1 MSTESPPTAAAARR
15 KLLGSLPVKL
25 RIAAACVALLLLG
38 AWLRPRTAAPL
49 TPTEERPAPL
59 LEEQVQQRA
68 AADFRGIEAAV
79 ARLPVR
85 GVVVQPHGSEAAI
98 ASDFDAALLPAPPVF
113 AVAVSDSH
121 AVTHVAALSGGGPPT
136 ITTADGARVP
146 TSIAAFDTTTA
157 LVLLTSPLPVAPL
170 PVFADAIAQPGSL
183 VVGAARSKTTDV
195 AVPLF
200 ITSVA
205 AERYGV
211 SGIAHSAPPGLPIYD
226 LDGGLLAVSGGDG
239 AAWRIRYALDRLL
252 TQAATRSLPSSIG
265 VTFQV
270 IRAPLAAAIGT
281 TGLAIVDVAP
291 GGPADV
297 AGLQI
302 GDVITRVGSTS
313 TADGG
318 ALTSALAALPAG
330 TPVALLLR
338 RGRRDVSVTATPA
351 FAHDMAALTSRATAA
366 SGPRAGVL
374 FETRALGAASVPV
387 DAVVMMTNGRTV
399 TSAAPAMRQLRQ
411 IKGSALALLEHRGRR
426 FFASIETGQ

>member
-1 MSTESPPTAAAARR
+1 MSTESLPTAAPRR

-49 TPTEERPAPL
+49 TPTQERPAPL

-85 GVVVQPHGSEAAI
+85 GVVLQRHRREPAI
-98 ASDFDAALLPAPPVF
+98 GTDFDAPLPVAPPVF

-121 AVTHVAALSGGGPPT
+121 AVMHVAALSGGGPPT
-136 ITTADGARVP
+136 ITTADGAQVP

-157 LVLLTSPLPVAPL
+157 LVLLTSPTPVAPL

-183 VVGAARSKTTDV
+183 VVGAARSNTTDV

-211 SGIAHSAPPGLPIYD
+211 SGMAHSAPPGLPIYD
-226 LDGGLLAVSGGDG
+226 LEGGLLGVSAGDG
-239 AAWRIRYALDRLL
+239 TVWRIRYALDRLL
-252 TQAATRSLPSSIG
+252 SQAATTSLPSSIG

-270 IRAPLAAAIGT
+270 IRDPLAAAIGT

-302 GDVITRVGSTS
+302 GDVLTRVGSAP
-313 TADGG
+313 TADRGD
-318 ALTSALAALPAG
+318 LTSALAALPAG
-330 TPVALLLR
+330 TPVPLVVR
-338 RGRRDVSVTATPA
+338 RGLRDITVIATPA
-351 FAHDMAALTSRATAA
+351 FAHDMAALTSRATTA

-374 FETRALGAASVPV
+374 FETRALDAASVPV
-387 DAVVMMTNGRTV
+387 DAVVMRINGRTV
-399 TSAAPAMRQLRQ
+399 TSTPQATRQLRQ

-426 FFASIETGQ
+426 FFASIETGR